1 MSFWAQVG
9 QFFVHNYA
17 LLLSE
22 AGHQIV
28 LALLAV
34 CTATVIALPI
44 GVTVGHL
51 HRWSFL
57 AISGGNALRALPTLA
72 IVAIGI
78 GIYGLGYVNIWVALV
93 VLALPLILTNT
104 YVAVDGVSHEMVEAA
119 RGMGMNAWQI
129 VTRVELPSAVPL
141 IMAGIR
147 TATVYV
153 IATAYLA
160 GFAGS
165 PGTLGDIITNPG
177 SYQLAGVLAASVVA
191 VALAFLAEL
200 VLGVAQRALTPRGL
214 SYLRDDHHPT
224 PDAPATPTTT
234 AASAAA

>member
-1 MSFWAQVG
+1 
-9 QFFVHNYA
+9 
-17 LLLSE
+17 
-22 AGHQIV
+22 
-28 LALLAV
+28 
-34 CTATVIALPI
+34 
-44 GVTVGHL
+44 
-51 HRWSFL
+51 
-57 AISGGNALRALPTLA
+57 
-72 IVAIGI
+72 
-78 GIYGLGYVNIWVALV
+78 
-93 VLALPLILTNT
+93 
-104 YVAVDGVSHEMVEAA
+104 
-119 RGMGMNAWQI
+119 MGMNAWQI

>member
-1 MSFWAQVG
+1 MGFWGEVG
-9 QFFVHNYA
+9 RFFADNWA

-22 AGHQIV
+22 AVHQLGLSLAAVGAAIV
-28 LALLAV
+28 V
-34 CTATVIALPI
+34 ALPI
-44 GVTVGHL
+44 GVVVGHL

-57 AISGGNALRALPTLA
+57 AVNGGNVLRALPTLA
-72 IVAIGI
+72 IIAIGI
-78 GIYGLGYVNIWVALV
+78 GIYGLGWVNIWVALV

-104 YVAVDGVSHEMVEAA
+104 YVAIDGVSHELVEAA

-129 VTRVELPSAVPL
+129 VWRVELPSAVPL
-141 IMAGIR
+141 IMAGVR

-177 SYQLAGVLAASVVA
+177 SFQLSGVLAASVVA
-191 VALAFLAEL
+191 VALAFLAEA
-200 VLGVAQRALTPRGL
+200 VLAVAERALTPRGL
-214 SYLRDDHHPT
+214 TYQREQQR
-224 PDAPATPTTT
+224 TPTVTDPTITVT
-234 AASAAA
+234 A